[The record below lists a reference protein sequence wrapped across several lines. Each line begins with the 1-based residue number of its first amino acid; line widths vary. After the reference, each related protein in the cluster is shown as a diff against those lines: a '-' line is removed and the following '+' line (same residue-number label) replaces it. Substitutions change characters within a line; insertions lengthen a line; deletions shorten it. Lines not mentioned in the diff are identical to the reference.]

1 VASLVCGLLLLFS
14 HYGWWFL
21 SLTLSLILFYLLSA
35 EVCADFKLVVIH
47 G

>member
-1 VASLVCGLLLLFS
+1 LWFAAFILALWLVV
-14 HYGWWFL
+14 FL
-21 SLTLSLILFYLLSA
+21 SLTLFYLLSA

>member
-1 VASLVCGLLLLFS
+1 MAG
-14 HYGWWFL
+14 GFL
-21 SLTLSLILFYLLSA
+21 SLTLFYLLSA